1 MPWPW
6 GRNSEPRCAATRS
19 CCSRRPAA
27 SRSSACCATWTERG
41 AESDV
46 LYHLLAPFAKQ
57 HILFNLFNYLT
68 FRAAGAV
75 VTALLLAFL
84 CGPAI
89 IRRLRE
95 RNVGQVI
102 RAEGPASHQAKRGTP
117 TMGGLIILLG
127 TVVPTL
133 LWARLDSRYVVIAV
147 LAMLWAGAIGFIDDY
162 LKIVRGKSQ
171 GLVARWKL
179 IGQITFGVAL
189 GVTLLYRPLATDLP
203 PASTQLPLFKYTLLV
218 LPPILYVGF
227 VTLVVTGSS
236 NAVNLTDGLDG
247 LAAGLTAILAGA
259 FAAFAYVFGR
269 SDWTR
274 YLLVYF
280 LPGSQELTIF
290 CGALAGAALGFLW
303 FNAHPAQ
310 VFMGDTGALAIGGAL
325 AAVAIMLKA
334 EFLLLIAGGVF
345 AAEAVSVLVQT
356 GWYRWNKR
364 QRGKEYADA
373 HRVFRMAPLHHHFE
387 KLGWAEPLVVMRF
400 YILGVLCA
408 AIALA
413 TLKVR

>member
-1 MPWPW
+1 
-6 GRNSEPRCAATRS
+6 
-19 CCSRRPAA
+19 
-27 SRSSACCATWTERG
+27 
-41 AESDV
+41 V
-46 LYHLLAPFAKQ
+46 LYHLLAPLARQ

-68 FRAAGAV
+68 FRAAGAT
-75 VTALLLAFL
+75 VTALLLAFWL
-84 CGPAI
+84 GPGI
-89 IRRLRE
+89 IRRLRD

-102 RAEGPASHQAKRGTP
+102 RAEGPASHHGKRGTP
-117 TMGGLIILLG
+117 TMGGLIIILA
-127 TVVPTL
+127 TVVPTI
-133 LWARLDSRYVVIAV
+133 LWARLDSRFVVVAV

-179 IGQITFGVAL
+179 VGQVSFGLAL
-189 GVTLLYRPLATDLP
+189 GLTLLWWPLTPGLP
-203 PASTQLPLFKYTLLV
+203 AASTQLPVFKYILLV
-218 LPPILYVGF
+218 RPAPLYVLF
-227 VTLVVTGSS
+227 VTVVVTGSS

-247 LAAGLTAILAGA
+247 LATGLTAIVAGA

-269 SDWTR
+269 IDWTR
-274 YLLVYF
+274 YLGVYF

-303 FNAHPAQ
+303 FNAYPAQ
-310 VFMGDTGALAIGGAL
+310 VFMGDTGALGIGGAL
-325 AAVAIMLKA
+325 GTVAIMLKA

-345 AAEAVSVLVQT
+345 VAEAVSVLLQT

-364 QRGKEYADA
+364 RRGKDYADA

-387 KLGWAEPLVVMRF
+387 KLGWAEPQVVMRF

>member
-1 MPWPW
+1 
-6 GRNSEPRCAATRS
+6 
-19 CCSRRPAA
+19 
-27 SRSSACCATWTERG
+27 
-41 AESDV
+41 V
-46 LYHLLAPFAKQ
+46 LYHLLAPLAKQ

-84 CGPAI
+84 AGPAI
-89 IRRLRE
+89 IQRLRE

-102 RAEGPASHQAKRGTP
+102 RAEGPASHHAKRGTP
-117 TMGGLIILLG
+117 TMGGVIIILA
-127 TVVPTL
+127 TIVPTL
-133 LWARLDSRYVVIAV
+133 LWARLDSPYYVVVAV
-147 LAMLWAGAIGFIDDY
+147 VAMLWAGAIGFLDDY

-179 IGQITFGVAL
+179 VGQVTFGVAL
-189 GVTLLYRPLATDLP
+189 GLVLIRWPMAPDLP
-203 PASTQLPLFKYTLLV
+203 AASTQLPVFKYILLV
-218 LPPILYVGF
+218 LPRPLYLLF
-227 VTLVVTGSS
+227 VTFVVTGTS

-247 LAAGLTAILAGA
+247 LATGLTAILAGT
-259 FAAFAYVFGR
+259 FAVFAYVFGR
-269 SDWTR
+269 IDWTR

-325 AAVAIMLKA
+325 GTVAIMLKA

-345 AAEAVSVLVQT
+345 AAEAVSVLLQT
-356 GWYRWNKR
+356 GVYRWNKR
-364 QRGKEYADA
+364 RRGKEYADA

-387 KLGWAEPLVVMRF
+387 KLGWAEPQVVMRF
-400 YILGVLCA
+400 YILGVMCA